1 MQFAPQHAPF
11 ASSAAFA
18 AGELLHLL
26 EGWRALCLAGT
37 DALAADNA
45 EGLARALEARDGLR
59 SRIEEAAARLR
70 AQSGLDPRT
79 LREISALAD
88 QAAAA
93 DAALLD
99 RLEEA
104 RARIRAEMDTL
115 RRGSD
120 SAVAYL
126 RPESPNPHRLDII
139 R

>member
-59 SRIEEAAARLR
+59 SRIEEA
-70 AQSGLDPRT
+70 
-79 LREISALAD
+79 
-88 QAAAA
+88 
-93 DAALLD
+93 
-99 RLEEA
+99 
-104 RARIRAEMDTL
+104 RARIRSEMDTL